1 MPAPVRTSRTLSAVP
16 AVIGP
21 RERELLLAEPV
32 ARLATIAPSG
42 RPRLVP
48 VCFALL
54 DEPAGPV
61 IAVAVDEKPKRTAAL
76 ARIADLQRDPR
87 AAVLVDRY
95 DADWSRLAWVRLDVV
110 GEVLPRGDTWPAAL
124 AALRARYP
132 QYRAMALEGLPLL
145 RFVPSRVVSWFAAG

>member
-1 MPAPVRTSRTLSAVP
+1 MPARVRTSRTLSAVP
-16 AVIGP
+16 VVIGP

-61 IAVAVDEKPKRTAAL
+61 LAVAVDEKPKRTAAL

-87 AAVLVDRY
+87 AAILVDRY
-95 DADWSRLAWVRLDVV
+95 DADWSRLAWVRLDC
-110 GEVLPRGDTWPAAL
+110 GAEVLSRGAAWPAAL
-124 AALRARYP
+124 AALRLRYP
-132 QYRAMALEGLPLL
+132 QYRAMALERLPLL
-145 RFVPSRVVSWFAAG
+145 RFVPVRVVSWFAGG

>member
-1 MPAPVRTSRTLSAVP
+1 MPARVRTSRTLSAVP
-16 AVIGP
+16 VVIGP
-21 RERELLLAEPV
+21 RERDLLLAEPV

-61 IAVAVDEKPKRTAAL
+61 IAVAVDEKPKRSAAL

-95 DADWSRLAWVRLDVV
+95 DADWSRLAWVRLDVD
-110 GEVLPRGDTWPAAL
+110 GEVLPRGDAWPAAL